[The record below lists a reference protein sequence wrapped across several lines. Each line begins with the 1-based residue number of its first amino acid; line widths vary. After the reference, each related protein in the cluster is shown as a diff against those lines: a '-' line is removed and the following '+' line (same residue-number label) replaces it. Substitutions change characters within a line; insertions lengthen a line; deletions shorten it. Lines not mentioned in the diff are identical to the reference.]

1 MAPRGALFI
10 LSAPSGGG
18 KTTLAQAII
27 ARTPGVTRVLTY
39 TTRPP
44 RLGEQDGR
52 DYHFISSG
60 EFEQRR
66 EGGEFLEWASVHGY
80 LYGTSHQDV
89 AGLRDQGLDVLLVI
103 DYQGAASLRK
113 QEVDALSIFILPPSM
128 EELEQRL
135 RQRNSEDEAE
145 LRRRLAVARQEM
157 AQYRFYDY
165 IIVND
170 DLGGATANLR
180 AIILAERCRLG
191 RLHRDRPIFAQLD
204 GETVHRAGRRDRTAG

>member
-52 DYHFISSG
+52 DYHFISHQ

-66 EGGEFLEWASVHGY
+66 DRGEFLEWAPVHGQ
-80 LYGTSHQDV
+80 LYGTSHRDV
-89 AGLRDQGLDVLLVI
+89 ACLCDQGLDVLLVI
-103 DYQGAASLRK
+103 DYQGAATLRK
-113 QEVDALSIFILPPSM
+113 QKVEALYIFILPPSM
-128 EELEQRL
+128 EELERRM
-135 RQRNSEDEAE
+135 RQRNSEDKAE
-145 LRRRLAVARQEM
+145 LRRRLLVARQEM
-157 AQYRFYDY
+157 AQYHLYDY
-165 IIVND
+165 VIVND
-170 DLGGATANLR
+170 DLEAAAAKLQ
-180 AIILAERCRLG
+180 AIILAERCRIG
-191 RLHRDRPIFAQLD
+191 RLKRDDAIFAQLD
-204 GETVHRAGRRDRTAG
+204 G